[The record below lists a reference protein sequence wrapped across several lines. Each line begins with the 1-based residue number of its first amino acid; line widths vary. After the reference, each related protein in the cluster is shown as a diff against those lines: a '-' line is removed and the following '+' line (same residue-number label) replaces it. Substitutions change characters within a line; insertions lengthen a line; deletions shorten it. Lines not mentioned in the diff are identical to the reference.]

1 MPALFNPAD
10 MNVYDI
16 RKTCDGA
23 LCYSE
28 FEVLDRYLNQVGGF
42 WLWFF

>member
-1 MPALFNPAD
+1 

-16 RKTCDGA
+16 RKTCEGA

-28 FEVLDRYLNQVGGF
+28 FEVLDRYLNQVSVVCTDVA
-42 WLWFF
+42 